1 MLGKWMFFIYDE
13 VLNARYLKKGTRWN
27 IKIKIPKVKFYV
39 KYADAISLHSNRFQK
54 DVMQLQYL
62 KTRSIYR

>member
-27 IKIKIPKVKFYV
+27 IKIKIPKTQ
-39 KYADAISLHSNRFQK
+39 ILRQK
-54 DVMQLQYL
+54 GWRHVLAF
-62 KTRSIYR
+62 